1 MGHTISPV
9 RCARRWTVHPHIRGA
24 YIDRVGGGNSPR
36 RFIPTYVGHTRTIFP
51 LAMVASVHPHI
62 RGAYGCIR
70 LADKENLRFIP
81 TYVGHTSRCQK
92 KKAEKPVHPH
102 IRGAYILLIGD
113 CAVQDGSSPHTW
125 GIQALSAN
133 GLRYVRF
140 IPTYVGH
147 TRPCFMYPQWGAVHP
162 HIRGAYTICPIY
174 LFYYIGSSP
183 HTWGIRYGYWEET
196 SDFGSS
202 PHTWGIP
209 ASAPGG
215 NVAVRFIPT
224 YVGHTVAPAHGD
236 E

>member
-1 MGHTISPV
+1 MGHT
-9 RCARRWTVHPHIRGA
+9 RCWKRSGGTDTVHPHIRGA
-24 YIDRVGGGNSPR
+24 YGSEFAWANTETGSSP
-36 RFIPTYVGHTRTIFP
+36 HTWGIRSSSVSDLCSPGSSPHTWGIHVI
-51 LAMVASVHPHI
+51 LAVSPPSS
-62 RGAYGCIR
+62 
-70 LADKENLRFIP
+70 RFIP

-183 HTWGIRYGYWEET
+183 HTWGIRE
-196 SDFGSS
+196 
-202 PHTWGIP
+202 
-209 ASAPGG
+209 
-215 NVAVRFIPT
+215 
-224 YVGHTVAPAHGD
+224 
-236 E
+236 

>member
-1 MGHTISPV
+1 MNYGSSPHTWGIRDIPPWSGSVSRFIPTYVGHTISPV
-9 RCARRWTVHPHIRGA
+9 RCARRWT
-24 YIDRVGGGNSPR
+24 
-36 RFIPTYVGHTRTIFP
+36 
-51 LAMVASVHPHI
+51 
-62 RGAYGCIR
+62 
-70 LADKENLRFIP
+70 
-81 TYVGHTSRCQK
+81 
-92 KKAEKPVHPH
+92 VHPH

-183 HTWGIRYGYWEET
+183 HTWGIRPGNTDAWGG
-196 SDFGSS
+196 DGSS

-209 ASAPGG
+209 VWDFVPRRKL
-215 NVAVRFIPT
+215 RFIPT
-224 YVGHTVAPAHGD
+224 YVGHTRFLH
-236 E
+236 